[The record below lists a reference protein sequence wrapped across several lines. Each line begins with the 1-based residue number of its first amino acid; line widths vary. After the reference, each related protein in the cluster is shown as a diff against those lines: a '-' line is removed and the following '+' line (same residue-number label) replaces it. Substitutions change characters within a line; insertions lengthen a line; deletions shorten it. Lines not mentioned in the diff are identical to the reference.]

1 MIIEMSTGHPFLPSS
16 SDLDLLHKIV
26 LKVGNLTPHLHN
38 IFSKSPIFA
47 GVVLPQVQH
56 PKTARKKYPKLNGL
70 LADIVHACLQIDPA
84 ERTSSTDLLRHDYF
98 TRDGF
103 IEK

>member
-1 MIIEMSTGHPFLPSS
+1 VIQIF
-16 SDLDLLHKIV
+16 V
-26 LKVGNLTPHLHN
+26 LISGNLTPHLHN

-70 LADIVHACLQIDPA
+70 LADIVHVREDIKA
-84 ERTSSTDLLRHDYF
+84 
-98 TRDGF
+98 G
-103 IEK
+103 

>member
-1 MIIEMSTGHPFLPSS
+1 M
-16 SDLDLLHKIV
+16 
-26 LKVGNLTPHLHN
+26 TPHLQN

-56 PKTARKKYPKLNGL
+56 PKNARKKYPQLNGL
-70 LADIVHACLQIDPA
+70 LADIVHACLQIEPT
-84 ERTSSTDLLRHDYF
+84 ERISSTDLLHHEYF

-103 IEK
+103 IENT